1 MLVNKY
7 NDQFIADKTS
17 SRAGVTCS
25 KSSLM
30 SGGGPYGVTSES
42 VNADVAAGL
51 GKARPS
57 AIGHYSH
64 CNSQKGGSAGHDY
77 DADSVGQTYGYTKAG
92 AAYAG
97 EVRGGYAPITRQPK
111 TNMCGGKRRRKNKS
125 RKSRRKSRRKS
136 KKSRRRKTKR
146 RKRKTKRRRGG
157 KTNAEM
163 MACME
168 ENAGLGPVKANL
180 KCRQPTM
187 AKPVSGCVDDMTA
200 TYGSEGRG
208 SCANLQRR
216 IAYSKSNPKPGQREA
231 LEKFCAGDAGKH
243 CKKSCSEY
251 GQPCPAPVI
260 APKQLPV
267 VEAPKPTPMPV
278 VKAAPVTPMGPQ
290 RGTGECDQHNF
301 YDGVVFKKSEGK
313 LCRSKKSSC
322 KLAKGKKKSS
332 PMNTRKCISR
342 KGGRR
347 KSRKKSRKKR
357 KRMKGGRYQ
366 QYGSNIPN
374 TPGYSGPYTA
384 GPMPWATG
392 PVGINRQMNC

>member
-25 KSSLM
+25 KPSLM

-92 AAYAG
+92 AAYSG
-97 EVRGGYAPITRQPK
+97 EVRGGYAPVTRQPK

-125 RKSRRKSRRKS
+125 RKSRRKSRKKS
-136 KKSRRRKTKR
+136 KKGGRRRKTKR
-146 RKRKTKRRRGG
+146 SRRK
-157 KTNAEM
+157 
-163 MACME
+163 
-168 ENAGLGPVKANL
+168 
-180 KCRQPTM
+180 
-187 AKPVSGCVDDMTA
+187 
-200 TYGSEGRG
+200 
-208 SCANLQRR
+208 
-216 IAYSKSNPKPGQREA
+216 
-231 LEKFCAGDAGKH
+231 
-243 CKKSCSEY
+243 
-251 GQPCPAPVI
+251 
-260 APKQLPV
+260 
-267 VEAPKPTPMPV
+267 
-278 VKAAPVTPMGPQ
+278 
-290 RGTGECDQHNF
+290 
-301 YDGVVFKKSEGK
+301 
-313 LCRSKKSSC
+313 
-322 KLAKGKKKSS
+322 
-332 PMNTRKCISR
+332 
-342 KGGRR
+342 RR
-347 KSRKKSRKKR
+347 KSRKKSKSRRNRRRRTR

-366 QYGSNIPN
+366 QYGSNVPN